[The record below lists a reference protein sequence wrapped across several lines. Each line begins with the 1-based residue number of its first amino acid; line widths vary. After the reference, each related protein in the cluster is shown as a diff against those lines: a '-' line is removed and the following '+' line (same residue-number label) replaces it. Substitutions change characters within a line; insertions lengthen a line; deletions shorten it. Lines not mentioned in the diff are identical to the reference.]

1 MSLLNSVNN
10 PEKNQILTEEKIK
23 NVLNIFCKDIT
34 KLNILDECGWTP
46 LYRTIIAGDLLATK
60 ILINKGADPNIQC
73 SMGETPLYQAVD
85 MGKLDHVKL
94 LINSGANPNI
104 VQDDGL
110 APLHAAVIRQNLL
123 IVKFLLIN
131 GGDPNIK
138 TKIYNQTPVHLAI
151 KNNVDPMILL
161 LLVQFN
167 GSLLDRDK
175 FDKRPID
182 YINSKE
188 MKDAIEKLKFGKN
201 QNNDKKL
208 ALHPP
213 LFQTPKK
220 YKNWEISKV
229 FSNTIRSKSSKKDII
244 FNSKTLLKEPG
255 NLKLNIIETNKK
267 EIISL
272 KEKLR
277 NNNMNNNEK
286 ENKEPNIRKERL
298 SFISGSS
305 QKEESSCIESDKGEN
320 DNIIINDS
328 YFIKNKNN
336 QYQCNIDNFNVIYV
350 DNYSKKIRTNNGE
363 KLDFNNLSKIPK
375 VKFYMT
381 NVSEKK
387 DNNLKKSKKNT
398 FSIINEDKSDYSLNN
413 TDIKDSIKSNKLLY
427 IKPILSLNE
436 SNSNKIKQNL
446 NNNNNK
452 YKTEKIKSNEE
463 DENEDIKRIFTFMEN
478 GKENKKNNSVIYD
491 MDKNIL
497 NKPREIDRIKTSAIT
512 LSNTN
517 RNNLS
522 TLNDDL
528 SINYLWKFKTLDDDT
543 LFHNKRNIENTSLYS
558 YNIDITNQNAKYPIY
573 EWLKEIN
580 LVCYYNNF
588 IGKRIYNLD
597 KLIYNLKN
605 GICNITKNDIEKLG
619 ISIPGHIYR
628 IITKMEIDS
637 ERINNKISSLVLGMI
652 NKNDNVNILKNS
664 VYYCCGCCSIQNQS
678 KYYNNDNNKKFQ
690 LEQWLSKLRMNK
702 YKNNFIN
709 NGFDMFEYFILQ
721 MFSSIPVDENILK
734 DDIKI
739 KNIKDRDFILLQIN
753 KDIKYI
759 IKKSEKNLNNS
770 LNEIIIEQNKNNIEQ
785 KNDDKIV
792 ENEKE
797 KEEIDEDYSN
807 CVIF

>member
-10 PEKNQILTEEKIK
+10 NEKNPILNDEKIK
-23 NVLNIFCKDIT
+23 NVLNIFCKDI
-34 KLNILDECGWTP
+34 KNLNILDECGWTP
-46 LYRTIIAGDLLATK
+46 LYRTIIAGDLFATK
-60 ILINKGADPNIQC
+60 ILLSKGADPNIQC

-104 VQDDGL
+104 VQEDGI

-123 IVKFLLIN
+123 IVKFLLKN
-131 GGDPNIK
+131 GANPNIK
-138 TKIYNQTPVHLAI
+138 TTIYNQSPVHIAI

-188 MKDAIEKLKFGKN
+188 MNDAIEKLKFGKN

-208 ALHPP
+208 MLFPP

-244 FNSKTLLKEPG
+244 FNSKTLLKDPG
-255 NLKLNIIETNKK
+255 NLKLNVIETNKK
-267 EIISL
+267 EIISI

-277 NNNMNNNEK
+277 NNNMINNEK

-305 QKEESSCIESDKGEN
+305 QKEETSCIESDKGEN

-336 QYQCNIDNFNVIYV
+336 QYQCNIDNFNVIYI
-350 DNYSKKIRTNNGE
+350 DNYTKKIGTNSGE
-363 KLDFNNLSKIPK
+363 KLDYNNLSKIPK
-375 VKFYMT
+375 VKFYIT
-381 NVSEKK
+381 NGNEK
-387 DNNLKKSKKNT
+387 NNDILKKSKKST
-398 FSIINEDKSDYSLNN
+398 FSSVNLTKKEFSNN
-413 TDIKDSIKSNKLLY
+413 IDIKDSIKSSKLLY

-436 SNSNKIKQNL
+436 SNSKKIKQNL
-446 NNNNNK
+446 NNKNMENAV
-452 YKTEKIKSNEE
+452 ENEE
-463 DENEDIKRIFTFMEN
+463 DENEDIKRIFTFMEKE
-478 GKENKKNNSVIYD
+478 KENKKENSTIYD
-491 MDKNIL
+491 MDKNVL
-497 NKPREIDRIKTSAIT
+497 NKPIEIDRIKTSAIT

-517 RNNLS
+517 RNNTS

-528 SINYLWKFKTLDDDT
+528 SVNYLWKFKSLEDDT
-543 LFHNKRNIENTSLYS
+543 MFHNKRNSESTSLYS
-558 YNIDITNQNAKYPIY
+558 YNIDISNQNAKYPIY

-580 LVCYYNNF
+580 LICYYNNF

-637 ERINNKISSLVLGMI
+637 ERISNKISSLVLGMI
-652 NKNDNVNILKNS
+652 NKDGNVNILKNS

-678 KYYNNDNNKKFQ
+678 KYYNNDNNRKFQ

-721 MFSSIPVDENILK
+721 MFSSIPIDENILK

-739 KNIKDRDFILLQIN
+739 KNVKDRDFILLQIN

-759 IKKSEKNLNNS
+759 IKKSEKNINS
-770 LNEIIIEQNKNNIEQ
+770 SFNEIILEQNKNKNKLEQKDPKIIEQ
-785 KNDDKIV
+785 Q
-792 ENEKE
+792 
-797 KEEIDEDYSN
+797 KEENDEDTN
-807 CVIF
+807 CILF

>member
-381 NVSEKK
+381 NESEKK

-543 LFHNKRNIENTSLYS
+543 LFHNKRNSENTSLYS

-770 LNEIIIEQNKNNIEQ
+770 LNEFLHLWKMVKKIRKIILLFMTWI
-785 KNDDKIV
+785 KI
-792 ENEKE
+792 
-797 KEEIDEDYSN
+797 Y
-807 CVIF
+807 

>member
-23 NVLNIFCKDIT
+23 NALNIFCKDIT

-336 QYQCNIDNFNVIYV
+336 QYQCNIDNFNVIYI
-350 DNYSKKIRTNNGE
+350 DNYSKKIRANNRE

-381 NVSEKK
+381 NESEKK

-543 LFHNKRNIENTSLYS
+543 LFHNKRNSENTSLYS

>member
-336 QYQCNIDNFNVIYV
+336 QYQCNIDNFNVIYI
-350 DNYSKKIRTNNGE
+350 DNYAKKIRTNNGE
-363 KLDFNNLSKIPK
+363 KLDFNNLCKIPK

-381 NVSEKK
+381 NESEKK

-446 NNNNNK
+446 NNNNK

-543 LFHNKRNIENTSLYS
+543 LFHNKRNSENTSLYS